1 MSTIIN
7 KVTGYNALDFAREF
21 LFDPL
26 GISNVLWG
34 ADPQDINSRVDGLH
48 LTPRDMAKFGF
59 LYLNKGLWE
68 GEQIVP
74 ASV

>member
-1 MSTIIN
+1 M
-7 KVTGYNALDFAREF
+7 TGYNALDFAREF

-26 GISNVLWG
+26 GISNVQWG
-34 ADPQDINSRVDGLH
+34 ANPQDINFREGGLH

-74 ASV
+74 VSV